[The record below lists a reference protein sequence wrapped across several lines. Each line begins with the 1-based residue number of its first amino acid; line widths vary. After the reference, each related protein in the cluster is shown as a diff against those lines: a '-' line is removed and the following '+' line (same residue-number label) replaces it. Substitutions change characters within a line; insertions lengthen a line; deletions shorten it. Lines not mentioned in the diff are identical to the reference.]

1 MATVRDVMTQ
11 DVFIVSPTTPLKD
24 VVTLLISRRVSGLP
38 VVDEGHVVGVI
49 SEADLL
55 TKEFATAEGA
65 TAGPLAFASRRHRTD
80 ERRDAHVAGQAMT
93 APALTIGPEAALPE
107 AARLMIERRVN
118 RLPVV
123 EGGRLV
129 GIITRADIIKTYL
142 RPDAELAEAIRT
154 EVLLDALWLDP
165 AAFSVT
171 VVDGVVSIKGSVERR
186 STSTL
191 LRDMV
196 LRTSGVVGATFE
208 IHWALDDRD
217 IRPEPADYVSA
228 LSVH

>member
-1 MATVRDVMTQ
+1 MATVRDVMTH
-11 DVFIVSPTTPLKD
+11 DVLVVSPTTPLKD

-55 TKEFATAEGA
+55 TKEFATAEDA
-65 TAGPLAFASRRHRTD
+65 PTGPLAFASRRHRTD
-80 ERRDAHVAGQAMT
+80 ERRDAHLAGQAMS
-93 APALTIGPEAALPE
+93 APALTIGPDAALPE

-123 EGGRLV
+123 DGGRLV

-142 RPDAELAEAIRT
+142 RPDAELAEAVRS

-165 AAFSVT
+165 DSFT
-171 VVDGVVSIKGSVERR
+171 IGVVDGVVSVKGSVERR

-191 LRDMV
+191 LRDLV
-196 LRTSGVVGATFE
+196 LRTPGVVGATFE
-208 IHWALDDRD
+208 VHWAFDDRD
-217 IRPEPADYVSA
+217 VRPEPADYVSA